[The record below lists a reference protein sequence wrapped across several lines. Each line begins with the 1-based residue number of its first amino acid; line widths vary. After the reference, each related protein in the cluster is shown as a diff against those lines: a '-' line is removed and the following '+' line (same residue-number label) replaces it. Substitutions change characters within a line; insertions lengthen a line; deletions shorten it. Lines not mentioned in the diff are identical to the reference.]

1 MGRVKRF
8 SVLTIFLIGIGSLS
22 FCKEDVPKVNF
33 GLLGILSGGETSFGV
48 SGILKD
54 SSGSPLSG
62 ASLSFTDE
70 TSSVRATTSQKAE
83 ATTDENGVWQLN
95 LKEGTFHLY
104 VTSKDGVSLGSFK
117 IATATGTNPVIF
129 NVAGASPG
137 SFEVT
142 IITSSEA
149 MGSGGSN
156 FSILSP
162 SAGKQLFVY
171 QVDLSISSQEQG
183 IYQIYLNNS
192 KKLTLSSSST
202 DLVTLSGTIKP
213 LLGQNNL
220 KVAFIG
226 NTGTYATKSVSF
238 YFGNRTTGGGSHSGF
253 VKNGSLYTWGRNN
266 KGQLGFGTS
275 TGDLANATITKLS
288 TISDVASISFNQ
300 NNSLAI
306 KSDGTVWAWG
316 ANAQG
321 QLGQGDNVELET
333 SATTAGPRH
342 PPREV
347 PGISNAVMGSFGFNH
362 AVVLKSDGSVVAFG
376 QNNVGQL
383 GNGATGLSSTSYSAN
398 PVTVV
403 GLPTD
408 VIQVIAGS
416 EHSAALTSTGD
427 VYVWGRNQ
435 YGNLGDGVIG
445 TATAVTSAPKKIT
458 SISGIKQIAN
468 GRDHIL
474 ALKSD
479 GKVYSWGLGASGQL
493 GTGGSGSPTPVATP
507 TLVNN
512 ISNAT
517 SVWANGTQS
526 FAILSDGTVKGW
538 GANSTLA
545 SLGIGNT
552 TTAKVYEPADAVIG
566 IKNIVSFG
574 CGATHNFSMLSDGS
588 LYGWGWNFKGSLGRP
603 DLQESWGA
611 ATPVLVTLPD

>member
-253 VKNGSLYTWGRNN
+253 VKNGSLH
-266 KGQLGFGTS
+266 LG
-275 TGDLANATITKLS
+275 
-288 TISDVASISFNQ
+288 
-300 NNSLAI
+300 
-306 KSDGTVWAWG
+306 
-316 ANAQG
+316 
-321 QLGQGDNVELET
+321 
-333 SATTAGPRH
+333 
-342 PPREV
+342 
-347 PGISNAVMGSFGFNH
+347 
-362 AVVLKSDGSVVAFG
+362 
-376 QNNVGQL
+376 
-383 GNGATGLSSTSYSAN
+383 
-398 PVTVV
+398 
-403 GLPTD
+403 
-408 VIQVIAGS
+408 
-416 EHSAALTSTGD
+416 
-427 VYVWGRNQ
+427 
-435 YGNLGDGVIG
+435 
-445 TATAVTSAPKKIT
+445 KK
-458 SISGIKQIAN
+458 
-468 GRDHIL
+468 
-474 ALKSD
+474 
-479 GKVYSWGLGASGQL
+479 
-493 GTGGSGSPTPVATP
+493 
-507 TLVNN
+507 
-512 ISNAT
+512 
-517 SVWANGTQS
+517 
-526 FAILSDGTVKGW
+526 
-538 GANSTLA
+538 
-545 SLGIGNT
+545 
-552 TTAKVYEPADAVIG
+552 
-566 IKNIVSFG
+566 
-574 CGATHNFSMLSDGS
+574 
-588 LYGWGWNFKGSLGRP
+588 
-603 DLQESWGA
+603 
-611 ATPVLVTLPD
+611 